1 MTCFVKMKYQMFHRS
16 TRARRQKCN
25 NLLTEANSLNRTS
38 RIYIHDSNDLS
49 EETVKLKLC
58 GRLHKKHSYNWS
70 TSPIGPVISGVPF
83 TCACPYA
90 VTLVNRGQPHKS
102 RSAACEF
109 PAQTEQNQH
118 KQRVNRIFRGWI
130 WREREWGCCW
140 TELMGDLGVISLA
153 WRPPLNKDQLSRT
166 QYKSPGMG
174 RAGGGRQW
182 EEMGKDPWDI
192 RRKWMSCIIKEVM
205 SGCAR
210 DEGKEQE
217 SFHLFTN
224 NLCLSPSME
233 IINADPRGPPHGA
246 QHTAVCVWIHLSLY
260 IHALARSPPLSRS
273 LSVIHFLAGR
283 VRVQWHVSGIDA
295 AARW

>member
-1 MTCFVKMKYQMFHRS
+1 MADY
-16 TRARRQKCN
+16 TRN
-25 NLLTEANSLNRTS
+25 ILTTDLLLPSGQLFQECHSHVPVHTQSHLWTAANHICL
-38 RIYIHDSNDLS
+38 
-49 EETVKLKLC
+49 V
-58 GRLHKKHSYNWS
+58 
-70 TSPIGPVISGVPF
+70 VP
-83 TCACPYA
+83 
-90 VTLVNRGQPHKS
+90 LVNSPHK
-102 RSAACEF
+102 
-109 PAQTEQNQH
+109 QNQH

>member
-38 RIYIHDSNDLS
+38 RIYTHDSNDLS

-83 TCACPYA
+83 TCARPYA
-90 VTLVNRGQPHKS
+90 VTRGQPHMS

-109 PAQTEQNQH
+109 TAQTETNT
-118 KQRVNRIFRGWI
+118 NREWTVSLEVEFG
-130 WREREWGCCW
+130 ERESEDAAGGKAGQGRW

-260 IHALARSPPLSRS
+260 IHALAQSPPLP
-273 LSVIHFLAGR
+273 LALF
-283 VRVQWHVSGIDA
+283 Q
-295 AARW
+295 

>member
-1 MTCFVKMKYQMFHRS
+1 MTCFVKMKYTIFHRS

-90 VTLVNRGQPHKS
+90 VTLVNHGQPHMS

-130 WREREWGCCW
+130 WRERER
-140 TELMGDLGVISLA
+140 ERVRMLLGVRQGRGAGQNWWGTLV
-153 WRPPLNKDQLSRT
+153 LSALPGGPRWIKINYPGLSINHQEWAGQEEGGNGRRWVKIREIYGGSEWAVSSRKLWAGVQET
-166 QYKSPGMG
+166 KGKSKSPFT
-174 RAGGGRQW
+174 
-182 EEMGKDPWDI
+182 
-192 RRKWMSCIIKEVM
+192 CLLIIYVFRLLWK
-205 SGCAR
+205 S
-210 DEGKEQE
+210 
-217 SFHLFTN
+217 
-224 NLCLSPSME
+224 
-233 IINADPRGPPHGA
+233 
-246 QHTAVCVWIHLSLY
+246 
-260 IHALARSPPLSRS
+260 
-273 LSVIHFLAGR
+273 
-283 VRVQWHVSGIDA
+283 
-295 AARW
+295 